1 MTRQELIQRLDSKGI
16 TYEITEHIPV
26 YTIEEMLECNLPYP
40 EIIAKN
46 LFVRDD
52 KKRNYYLITVQE
64 ERKINL
70 KEFHEQFGTRKLSFA
85 SKNDLMAIM
94 ALTKGAVTPFGLLN
108 DEERKVKFYIGKEF
122 VNGKLGIHPLE
133 NTATIWIK
141 GKDLI
146 NLVKEH
152 GNEIVEF

>member
-1 MTRQELIQRLDSKGI
+1 MTRQEVLEFLNDKGI
-16 TYEITEHIPV
+16 EYEITEHIPV
-26 YTIEEMLECNLPYP
+26 FTIEEMLECNLPYP

-52 KKRNYYLITVQE
+52 KKRNYYLITVHE

-70 KEFHEQFGTRKLSFA
+70 KDFQEQFGTRKLSFA
-85 SKNDLMAIM
+85 SENDLMNI
-94 ALTKGAVTPFGLLN
+94 LGLIKGSVTPFGLLN
-108 DEERKVKFYIGKEF
+108 DKEKKVQFYIGKEF
-122 VNGKLGIHPLE
+122 MQGKLGVHPLE
-133 NTATIWIK
+133 NTATVWIR

-152 GNEIVEF
+152 GNQIVEF